1 MQNNTCGYSGGVGGL
16 FLSSK
21 YGNSGEDEGVREMGV
36 WIFSG
41 TTICNNGSGVVLLVA
56 ASFNIKVKREKGSGQ
71 LVLMV
76 IFFDTTFP
84 QIILKMH
91 LGGGYI

>member
-56 ASFNIKVKREKGSGQ
+56 ASFIKVKREKGSGQ